1 MKVLVLLL
9 LLSSVLCV
17 SADVQHESNAISACS
32 DTDGEDVVVLDD
44 EAVWYADFYKKTG
57 VDTLPD
63 FADPMRSPG
72 QYDEAVAN
80 REICRYNLP
89 TIRQAMKDFPKEHAP
104 SNLIIYTEL
113 NEKLRVNNTL
123 ICYVTGFYPA
133 PVNVSWTKN
142 GESVTEGT
150 SISLAFPNKDGT
162 FRQTARLD
170 FVPQTGDSYT
180 CTVEH
185 VALTR
190 PVMKIHEIQT
200 SPASQSTPSI
210 GPVIF
215 CGAGLTVGVL
225 GAAAGIY
232 LLIRGNK

>member
-1 MKVLVLLL
+1 MKALVLLL
-9 LLSSVLCV
+9 VLSSVLCV
-17 SADVQHESNAISACS
+17 SADVQHESNAISGCS
-32 DTDGEDVVVLDD
+32 DTDGEDVVILDD
-44 EAVWYADFYKKTG
+44 EAVWYADFYRKIG

-63 FADPMRSPG
+63 FADPMRSPV

-80 REICRYNLP
+80 REICRYRLQI
-89 TIRQAMKDFPKEHAP
+89 IRQAMKDVPKELDPP

-113 NEKLRVNNTL
+113 NEELRVKNTL

-142 GESVTEGT
+142 GESVIEGT
-150 SISLAFPNKDGT
+150 SISVAFPNTDGT

-170 FVPQTGDSYT
+170 FVPQPGDSYT

-190 PVMKIHEIQT
+190 PIMKFHDVEI
-200 SPASQSTPSI
+200 PKPSI

-225 GAAAGIY
+225 GAAAGTY